1 MHVRCGVSAA
11 IPRERRL
18 LVLSYHYPSDGQVG
32 GLRWAGLTKY
42 LGELGWKS
50 WILTAAAPDPR
61 WSAPNVAVE
70 SCPAGRT
77 VTDLYRRLRDLIPAI
92 ARTRRG
98 SESTVL
104 RSWLRPFRA
113 LRAELAGVLGLLH
126 EGHGWTARSALHARA
141 LIAQIQPNA
150 IVTTGPPHAA
160 HLAGWLATR
169 GRAARDVRWIADF
182 RDPWA
187 GPFGKAWESDAT
199 HGSAIA
205 RGFAR
210 RAERRVI
217 NAASGVFTTTR
228 ELAGALSNRYP
239 DAAISWV
246 PNAVDRDLL
255 PARSDEPF
263 PGLAIA
269 HVGTLYGGRDLGAV
283 LRAMR
288 VLRDSPQVSGAGI
301 KLRQVGDVELPQAE
315 MLRRDIPA
323 LGLDN
328 AVELRGMLPRREALD
343 VLARSSLALVLAQD
357 QDCQIPAKLYESVA
371 MGIPTLVIAPVQS
384 AAGREAVRIGALQA
398 EPDDVQ
404 GIAAAM
410 LQAAQEPNG
419 RNGGRSAAATD
430 YRALAPAVSA
440 LLLGEQPQEEEERLT
455 PRRRSAEPTA
465 ARAEAAAKKSLP
477 VGRAANS

>member
-1 MHVRCGVSAA
+1 MSAA

-92 ARTRRG
+92 ARPRRG

-113 LRAELAGVLGLLH
+113 LRAELAGLLALLH
-126 EGHGWTARSALHARA
+126 EGHGWTARSALHARG
-141 LIAQIQPNA
+141 LIAQIQPHA

-217 NAASGVFTTTR
+217 TGASGVFTTTR

-255 PARSDEPF
+255 PARSTGEDAY

-269 HVGTLYGGRDLGAV
+269 HVGTLYGGRDLSAV

-288 VLRDSPQVSGAGI
+288 VLRDAPQVNGEGA

-323 LGLDN
+323 LGLGN
-328 AVELRGMLPRREALD
+328 AVELHGMLPRREALD

-371 MGIPTLVIAPVQS
+371 MGIPTLVIAPAHS

-410 LQAAQEPNG
+410 LRAARESNG
-419 RNGGRSAAATD
+419 NGGSAGATD

-440 LLLGEQPQEEEERLT
+440 LLLGEQPQEDEERLT

>member
-1 MHVRCGVSAA
+1 M
-11 IPRERRL
+11 PRERRL

-92 ARTRRG
+92 ARSRRG
-98 SESTVL
+98 SEATAR
-104 RSWLRPFRA
+104 RSWLRPLRA
-113 LRAELAGVLGLLH
+113 LRAELAGVLALLH

-141 LIAQIQPNA
+141 LISQVQPDA

-169 GRAARDVRWIADF
+169 GRIGKDVRWIADF

-210 RAERRVI
+210 RAESRVI

-228 ELAGALSNRYP
+228 ELAGALAKRYP

-255 PARSDEPF
+255 PARSADAF

-288 VLRDSPQVSGAGI
+288 ILLDSPHAGGAGA
-301 KLRQVGDVELPQAE
+301 KLRQVGDVEQPQAE
-315 MLRRDIPA
+315 ALRRDIPA
-323 LGLDN
+323 LGLGS
-328 AVELRGMLPRREALD
+328 AVELQGMLPRREALD

-371 MGIPTLVIAPVQS
+371 MGIPTLVIAPAHS

-398 EPDDVQ
+398 EPHDVQ

-410 LQAAQEPNG
+410 LQAALEPNG
-419 RNGGRSAAATD
+419 RNGGSRSAGATD

-440 LLLGEQPQEEEERLT
+440 LLSGEQPQEEEERLT
-455 PRRRSAEPTA
+455 PRRRSTEPTA